1 MLDGRSHPIIGIEGI
16 PIADEIPGGDAG
28 VAVARMELV
37 GGEHGAHH
45 LVVAGVGIERGD
57 DPVAPAEHLRG
68 AVPDVGHVPAAVP
81 VGIAPHI
88 HPMPAPS
95 FAVGRGVEEP
105 VDEPVVGIGGGVG
118 KEGPQVVAR
127 RRQSGEIERHA
138 PQERRPIGSSHR
150 LEAGC
155 SELGVEEAIDRM
167 ARAARP
173 HRGQCC
179 LLGSHERPVV
189 TPVVD
194 GALGGGEIR
203 DRGQNC
209 QEGDGAEPSNE
220 KAPRAPLP
228 ESGGVL
234 SRLEQRGHGERP
246 GRSRRV
252 YATVTRRFP
261 PPSPR

>member
-1 MLDGRSHPIIGIEGI
+1 M
-16 PIADEIPGGDAG
+16 
-28 VAVARMELV
+28 
-37 GGEHGAHH
+37 
-45 LVVAGVGIERGD
+45 
-57 DPVAPAEHLRG
+57 
-68 AVPDVGHVPAAVP
+68 PAAVP
-81 VGIAPHI
+81 VGVAPHI
-88 HPMPAPS
+88 HPMPAPP
-95 FAVGRGVEEP
+95 FAVGRGGEEP

-127 RRQSGEIERHA
+127 RRQAGQIERHA
-138 PQERRPIGSSHR
+138 PQERRPVGRGHR

-179 LLGSHERPVV
+179 LLGSHEGPVV
-189 TPVVD
+189 APVVD

-220 KAPRAPLP
+220 KAPTAPLP
-228 ESGGVL
+228 ESGGVFF
-234 SRLEQRGHGERP
+234 SRLEQHGHGELS

-252 YATVTRRFP
+252 YATVTPRFP